1 MGEFTIRSTQWRGK
15 QGQLKFIL
23 LQLPYRFKEST
34 IITTIHDFFLS
45 AQKQGQLRDA
55 FIALLTFF
63 Y

>member
-1 MGEFTIRSTQWRGK
+1 M
-15 QGQLKFIL
+15 L

-45 AQKQGQLRDA
+45 AQKQGQLHDA
-55 FIALLTFF
+55 FMALLTFF